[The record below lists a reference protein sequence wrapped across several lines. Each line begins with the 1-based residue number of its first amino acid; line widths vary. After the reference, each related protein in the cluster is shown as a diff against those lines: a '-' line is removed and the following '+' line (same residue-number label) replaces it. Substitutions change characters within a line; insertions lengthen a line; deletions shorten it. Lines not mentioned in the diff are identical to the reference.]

1 MPDSRLDGLQ
11 VPDENII
18 EGQEDNIEQ
27 FFVVVCSNVS
37 GIGPA
42 TAGAIAVDFEHD
54 LQVFLNAD
62 KERFSRIKKSSGAA
76 LLRDAQIDD
85 LLTAKEPIPKRRPI
99 EEAWVFY
106 LGRKFLQEQA
116 IMVQGLSL
124 DNFDINPLLAK
135 ALTLDTPHKVI
146 AFNVYQTV
154 TRSVVTSWG
163 NAVETMAKYSGCK
176 DNDVAIEGQTGT
188 NFDLIKSLGGTD
200 YYIQVKSGP
209 NTMNV
214 GMVTSLNKAIERIE
228 GGRDNVE
235 GILGMTY
242 GKRERISNQITANLK
257 DADTKMKI
265 GREFWDFISERED
278 YHKVLFSLLEASSS
292 GILSESF
299 IDLIENK
306 IIELVEQWESKA
318 TSGSIDDMLEN
329 YI

>member
-1 MPDSRLDGLQ
+1 MPDPRLNGFN
-11 VPDENII
+11 VPDENLI
-18 EGQEDNIEQ
+18 EGKEENIEQ
-27 FFVVVCSNVS
+27 FMAVVCMNVD
-37 GIGPA
+37 GIGRA

-54 LQVFLNAD
+54 LQAFLNAD
-62 KERFSRIKKSSGAA
+62 KERFSRIKKSSGAN
-76 LLRDAQIDD
+76 LLRDGQIDA
-85 LLTAKEPIPKRRPI
+85 LLEAKDPIPRDRLI
-99 EEAWVFY
+99 EETWVFY

-116 IMVQGLSL
+116 KMVQALSL

-135 ALTLDTPHKVI
+135 ALTLDTPRKVI

-163 NAVETMAKYSGCK
+163 NAVESLAKYSGCK

-188 NFDLIKSLGGTD
+188 NFDLIKTIGGTD

-214 GMVTSLNKAIERIE
+214 GMVTSLNNAIARIE
-228 GGRDNVE
+228 QQRPNAQ

-242 GKRERISNQITANLK
+242 GTRDRISNQITANLN

-278 YHKVLFSLLEASSS
+278 YHKTLFELLEASSA

-299 IDLIENK
+299 IDLIESK
-306 IIELVEQWESKA
+306 IVELEEQWEARS
-318 TSGSIDDMLEN
+318 TDGSIDDMLEN